1 LKREAVILWG
11 RTHFPANAARPNR
24 YHFKYMRMP
33 GRNLSSIGNNCPGIA
48 VEWKIELALNS
59 IFDVVILI
67 VSYSMLFVLLQSSA
81 IVVISENCVGIRS
94 QTGPNHAIFWAG
106 NSSEAFSP

>member
-1 LKREAVILWG
+1 MKREAVICG
-11 RTHFPANAARPNR
+11 RAPLSGKRSAAESLPLQVYADARSQPV
-24 YHFKYMRMP
+24 FDWQQ
-33 GRNLSSIGNNCPGIA
+33 LSGNA

-67 VSYSMLFVLLQSSA
+67 VSYSMLFVLLQSPA